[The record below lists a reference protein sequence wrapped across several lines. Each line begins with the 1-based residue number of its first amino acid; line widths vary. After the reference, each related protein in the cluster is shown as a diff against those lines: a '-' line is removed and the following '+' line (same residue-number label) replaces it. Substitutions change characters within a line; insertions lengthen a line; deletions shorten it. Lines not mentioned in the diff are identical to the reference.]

1 MARIEVD
8 ELAQDHSC
16 KVPKYRMV
24 LSVDES
30 HDVRAIEDGV
40 VYMESYGEN
49 DGSGGGGYLVCDE
62 CGFVWSYASEDDVPD
77 YELEN

>member
-1 MARIEVD
+1 MAGIDVK

-16 KVPKYRMV
+16 NPPRYRMV

-30 HDVRAIEDGV
+30 HDVRAIEEGV
-40 VYMESYGEN
+40 IYLEQASENEGER
-49 DGSGGGGYLVCDE
+49 GGYLVCDV

-77 YELEN
+77 YEYEN